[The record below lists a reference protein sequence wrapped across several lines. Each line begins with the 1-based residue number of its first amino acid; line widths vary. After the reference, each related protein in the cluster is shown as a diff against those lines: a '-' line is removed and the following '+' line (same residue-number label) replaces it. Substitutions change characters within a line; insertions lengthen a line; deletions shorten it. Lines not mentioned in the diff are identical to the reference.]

1 MIEILRNE
9 ETDDGGAIIN
19 VSLSPEASRAL
30 IEEGFVTVLKR
41 SIKEETL
48 EFHRKELENE
58 EGS

>member
-1 MIEILRNE
+1 MIEILRYE

-48 EFHRKELENE
+48 EFHRKELKNE